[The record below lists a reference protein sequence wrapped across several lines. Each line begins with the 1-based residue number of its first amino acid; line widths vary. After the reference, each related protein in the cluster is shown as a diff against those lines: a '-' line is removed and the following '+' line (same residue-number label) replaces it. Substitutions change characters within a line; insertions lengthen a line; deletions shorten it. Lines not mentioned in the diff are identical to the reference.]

1 MGNNVEKFNHEVFG
15 AVDVFII
22 EGVPHF
28 YGKSIA
34 ELLGY
39 SNPNKAV
46 RDHVDAEDKVGTK
59 RSTLGGHQDIQVV
72 NESGLYTLIIKSK
85 LPQAK
90 AFKRWVT
97 SEVLPSIRK
106 HGGYVTGQEEMSP
119 EELMAKAVLMA
130 DSKIKEMKGIIE
142 EKEEL
147 ISDKNFPV
155 SISKMFSGNNR
166 VAQAANFHME
176 HEGWIKKSFEKG
188 KKIGWTLTEK
198 GEELGYGTQSGKHQI
213 IWVPKILDLLP
224 SQRTLMEFA
233 ELHGIFDYKR
243 R

>member
-1 MGNNVEKFNHEVFG
+1 MFFGEVEVLIKEGNPWFKGGE
-15 AVDVFII
+15 
-22 EGVPHF
+22 
-28 YGKSIA
+28 IA
-34 ELLGY
+34 SYLGY
-39 SNPNKAV
+39 SNQS
-46 RDHVDAEDKVGTK
+46 RDIQRHVDEEDKYLITNKDTDSVLLNIPSRGV
-59 RSTLGGHQDIQVV
+59 LMI
-72 NESGLYTLIIKSK
+72 NESGLYSLIMKSK

-90 AFKRWVT
+90 TFKRWVT